1 MNIDIFEKA
10 LNPVLQPEVERKG
23 ARILF
28 TEYRAELEN
37 RNLSVDELMDVAA
50 YSMVNAELDADK
62 DKLKNDILNTIID
75 DYESREA
82 SLATLPWDEI
92 TADLEN
98 RIEQMNSTA
107 RQQIMHA
114 LAIGIQVQ
122 KKLLDKT
129 INKLG

>member
-10 LNPVLQPEVERKG
+10 LKPVLEPEMERKG

-37 RNLSVDELMDVAA
+37 RNLSLDELMDVAV
-50 YSMVNAELDADK
+50 YSMVNAELEADK

-82 SLATLPWDEI
+82 TLATLPWDEI
-92 TADLEN
+92 TADLKN

-114 LAIGIQVQ
+114 LAIGIEVN
-122 KKLLDKT
+122 KKLSNKT
-129 INKLG
+129 NTK